1 MDTHNSYPS
10 DAGAP
15 ARFHGKKSP
24 EFSAQKTQIEYATE
38 TEQVAWLL
46 KRKNQNLHIENVKV

>member
-38 TEQVAWLL
+38 TEQVAWC
-46 KRKNQNLHIENVKV
+46 